1 MSRLQILLDIINNQL
16 LYLKSD
22 YRFYID
28 KTNTNNNIFRITI
41 FVMKFRSPEHI
52 NILVME
58 SINRNFENKVYNEL
72 IKNIVFSKATNNHV
86 VDTNGIPVL
95 SFRDIINKA
104 TNNE

>member
-1 MSRLQILLDIINNQL
+1 MSKLQILLDIINNQL

-28 KTNTNNNIFRITI
+28 KTNTNNIFRITI
-41 FVMKFRSPEHI
+41 FVMQFRNHEQI
-52 NILVME
+52 NVLVME

-72 IKNIVFSKATNNHV
+72 IKNIVFSRATNNY
-86 VDTNGIPVL
+86 VDGINATPVL